1 MTGELPLT
9 VQVPAE
15 EWAYCQRRIAFL
27 EAILLRVVRERRHL
41 QEWFTAAEL
50 DAQKLPGLPGSR
62 SMITRKARKENW
74 LSLPV
79 KRESGRQVAYHVSA
93 LPSRAF
99 DALIARILDL
109 PAMDAGSFALAD
121 LPKPQGFAEP
131 VPENTAPPWVLPLM
145 RILRNEAHGDLS
157 RAWRALP
164 DHLAPGTI
172 LPDVHEAAR
181 ILVRLGLA

>member
-15 EWAYCQRRIAFL
+15 DWAYAQRRIAFM
-27 EAILLRVVRERRHL
+27 EALLLRVVRERRQL

-50 DAQKLPGLPGSR
+50 AEQRLPGLPGTR
-62 SMITRKARKENW
+62 AAITRKARRENW
-74 LSLPV
+74 LCLPV
-79 KRESGRQVAYHVSA
+79 KRQDRRSVAYHVSA
-93 LPSRAF
+93 LPPRAF

-109 PAMDAGSFALAD
+109 PALDAGSFAIAD
-121 LPKPQGFAEP
+121 LPKPQGVAEP
-131 VPENTAPPWVLPLM
+131 VPDNTAPPWVLPLM

-157 RAWRALP
+157 LAWRTLP
-164 DHLAPGTI
+164 DHLAPGTV

-181 ILVRLGLA
+181 ILLRLGLA